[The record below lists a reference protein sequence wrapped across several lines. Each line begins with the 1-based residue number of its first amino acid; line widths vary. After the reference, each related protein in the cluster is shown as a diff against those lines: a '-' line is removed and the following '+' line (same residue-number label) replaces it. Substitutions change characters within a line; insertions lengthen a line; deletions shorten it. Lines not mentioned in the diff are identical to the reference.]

1 MTANP
6 IVSGIT
12 PTTGEIAGQPIV
24 LHYGDIAH
32 EYGALREGAMLVDRS
47 SRGRMRVDGARAGE
61 LITGMVTNDV
71 LSLRSGMGQYAAALN
86 PKGKIVADLR
96 IFAHRDHLLID
107 IPVRARE
114 GWQAMVRKYVNP
126 RLAPYSDESAEIRDI
141 GIFGMFGG
149 PIGATDGRYTYYLY
163 PEDLYA
169 PGLHE
174 YTLMPMHL
182 HSMFSAAEM
191 RTSKL
196 VGPFDFTKGMQVLR
210 IDALK
215 DARRIPIHDNKKF
228 DPGVGTTLYDLATDP
243 KQIRP
248 FRDAVL
254 ERRFHAGIDEQLRAP
269 SERRIVVVG
278 AEELA

>member
-1 MTANP
+1 MDLM
-6 IVSGIT
+6 
-12 PTTGEIAGQPIV
+12 PTFLD
-24 LHYGDIAH
+24 LHGLNVPSEA
-32 EYGALREGAMLVDRS
+32 RS
-47 SRGRMRVDGARAGE
+47 SS
-61 LITGMVTNDV
+61 V
-71 LSLRSGMGQYAAALN
+71 LPLLE
-86 PKGKIVADLR
+86 
-96 IFAHRDHLLID
+96 RDERH
-107 IPVRARE
+107 
-114 GWQAMVRKYVNP
+114 
-126 RLAPYSDESAEIRDI
+126 RDI

-182 HSMFSAAEM
+182 HSLFSAAEM

-243 KQIRP
+243 KQVRP

-254 ERRFHAGIDEQLRAP
+254 ERRFHAGIDEQLRAHDAP
-269 SERRIVVVG
+269 QEMYARFGVRNEEPAPAG
-278 AEELA
+278 A